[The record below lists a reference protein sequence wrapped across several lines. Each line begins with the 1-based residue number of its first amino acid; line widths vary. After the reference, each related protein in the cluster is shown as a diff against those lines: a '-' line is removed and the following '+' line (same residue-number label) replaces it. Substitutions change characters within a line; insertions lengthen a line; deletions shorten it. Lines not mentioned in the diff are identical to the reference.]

1 MRLAIRHE
9 TVYRYTSP
17 LTYTIQQLRLTPRI
31 EPHQQTLFWNIA
43 TAGRCNAFNDA
54 FNNICHMLTI
64 TGSHNL
70 VRIVA
75 EGEVDVGS
83 LDRGRLPE
91 KGSLSPLVFTGP
103 THLTEQNDLIN
114 AFAAQHL
121 KGTDSSA
128 LMHLA
133 EAIQGAVSYQS
144 GATGVTSTAGDAL
157 QLGQGV
163 CQDHA
168 HLFISCCHSRGIPA
182 RYVSGY
188 IDSGSTGRAESH
200 AWADVWVEEKDFT
213 GWVSIDITHAQFAS
227 DVHCRLAVARDYDSA
242 APVSGVRRGGGDESL
257 DVSVHVT
264 PLSPSTPMVPITPL
278 FSQ

>member
-9 TVYRYTSP
+9 TLYRYTSP
-17 LTYTIQQLRLTPRI
+17 LTYTIQQLRLTPRV
-31 EPHQQTLFWNIA
+31 EPNQHTLFWTID
-43 TAGRCNAFNDA
+43 TAGRCNAFIDA
-54 FNNICHMLTI
+54 FGNLCHMLTI
-64 TGSHNL
+64 TGSHDR

-75 EGEVDVGS
+75 DGEVDVAP

-91 KGSLSPLVFTGP
+91 KGTLSPLIFTS
-103 THLTEQNDLIN
+103 TTRLIEPN
-114 AFAAQHL
+114 QLVESFAARNL
-121 KGTDSSA
+121 RGNDSIA
-128 LMHLA
+128 LLHLA
-133 EAIQGAVSYQS
+133 EAICGAVSYQS
-144 GATGVTSTAGDAL
+144 GATGVTSTASDAL

-168 HLFISCCHSRGIPA
+168 HLFIACCHTQNIPA

-188 IDSGSTGRAESH
+188 IDSGSSGRAESH

-213 GWVSIDITHAQFAS
+213 GWVSIDITHAKFAS

-242 APVSGVRRGGGDESL
+242 APVSGVRRGGGQESL

-264 PLSPSTPMVPITPL
+264 PMLSQMQS
-278 FSQ
+278 